1 MGNIYTNSM
10 VKNNYIISSAADTF
24 LNFSISRGRDW
35 QDFCATW
42 DNLLLDRYMN
52 DGGSYRYRRYSA
64 FEIDLGK
71 QRITQLEHTPYQQS
85 LSINSLNGG
94 IQRHYEPLER
104 NFTESPILQ
113 KIIHGFSFLIHS
125 FTAHNRFNIKLHPY
139 RIIATEGKLGEP
151 APEGL
156 HQDGV
161 DYVISFMIKKVNILG
176 GESYIA
182 DNHKNIIKKTTLNKP
197 GEFILTDD
205 RKLFHGVSSVCVD
218 NKYKA
223 FSYRD
228 VLVIAYSLI

>member
-1 MGNIYTNSM
+1 MGDSYTNSM
-10 VKNNYIISSAADTF
+10 VKNNYIISSASDTF
-24 LNFSISRGRDW
+24 LNFSIPRGRDW

-42 DNLLLDRYMN
+42 DNLLLDKYMN

-64 FEIDLGK
+64 FEFDLGK
-71 QRITQLEHTPYQQS
+71 QVMTQLEHASYQQS

-94 IQRHYEPLER
+94 IPRHYEPLER
-104 NFTESPILQ
+104 SFSESLIL
-113 KIIHGFSFLIHS
+113 KRIIHGFSFLINS
-125 FTAHNRFNIKLHPY
+125 FTAHTRFNIKLHPY

-161 DYVISFMIKKVNILG
+161 DYVISFMIKRVNILG

-182 DNHKNIIKKTTLNKP
+182 DAHKNIVKKTTLSKP
-197 GEFILTDD
+197 GDFILTDD
-205 RKLFHGVSSVCVD
+205 HKLFHGVSSVCVD

-228 VLVIAYSLI
+228 VLVIAYQII